1 MPFHGFRETFH
12 LYRGRPGPLAL
23 LGAVLVLALLVVI
36 GVVALWPSRE
46 APSNGGQA
54 STLRAEVVAVEARPC
69 PTAPGVDA
77 GECRR
82 VTVRLDEGP
91 DAGTAQG
98 FEVAG
103 LPVGVGDSVRV
114 VRSEALPP
122 EGIGGV
128 QVDRYSFNDFER
140 GTPLLLLVIAFGLL
154 VIAAARWKGLRALIG
169 LSVSL
174 LVVIGFII
182 PAILGGQPPV
192 AVALVGALAVMLVT
206 IPVAHGVS
214 PRSVA
219 AILGTTVAL
228 VVTLLL
234 VVLMAELANL
244 SGFSSEEASYLRVF
258 ATDLSLRDLLIAGVV
273 IATLGVL
280 DDLTVSQASTVM
292 ALRAANPQF
301 GAHELFRRGMS
312 VGHDHVAATV
322 NTLVLAYAGAA
333 LPVLLVFGLSDASFI
348 SAATS
353 EAVAA
358 EVVATVVG
366 SIGLVLAAPLT
377 TAIAA
382 YLASRLPV
390 DHVAGGHAHVH

>member
-1 MPFHGFRETFH
+1 MLLDGFREIIHT
-12 LYRGRPGPLAL
+12 YRGRPGPQAL
-23 LGAVLVLALLVVI
+23 LGAVLVLALFVVI
-36 GVVALWPSRE
+36 GIFALWPSGT

-54 STLRAEVVAVEARPC
+54 ATLGAEVVAVEARPC
-69 PTAPGVDA
+69 PAAPGVEA

-82 VTVRLDEGP
+82 VTVRVAEGP
-91 DAGTAQG
+91 DAGTTQG
-98 FEVAG
+98 FDVAG
-103 LPVGVGDSVRV
+103 LPIDVGDSVRV

-122 EGIGGV
+122 EGLGGV

-140 GTPLLLLVIAFGLL
+140 GTPLLVLAIAFGLL
-154 VIAAARWKGLRALIG
+154 VIVAARWKGLRALIG
-169 LSVSL
+169 LSISL

-234 VVLMAELANL
+234 VMLMAGLAHL
-244 SGFSSEEASYLRVF
+244 TGFSSEEASYLRAF
-258 ATDLSLRDLLIAGVV
+258 ATELSLRDLLIAGVV

-292 ALRAANPQF
+292 ALRAANPRL
-301 GAHELFRRGMS
+301 GGRELFQRGMA

-333 LPVLLVFGLSDASFI
+333 LPVLLVFGLADASFT
-348 SAATS
+348 SAVTS
-353 EAVAA
+353 EAVAV
-358 EVVATVVG
+358 EVVATLVG

-382 YLASRLPV
+382 YLASRLPA

>member
-1 MPFHGFRETFH
+1 MIDN
-12 LYRGRPGPLAL
+12 YRGRPGPQAL
-23 LGAVLVLALLVVI
+23 LGLVGVIALFVVI
-36 GVVALWPSRE
+36 GVFALWPQGGG
-46 APSNGGQA
+46 PSNGGQA
-54 STLRAEVVAVEARPC
+54 PTLAAEVVAVQARPC
-69 PTAPGVDA
+69 AAAPGVEA

-82 VTVRLDEGP
+82 VTVRVDEGP
-91 DAGTAQG
+91 DAGTPHG
-98 FEVAG
+98 FDVAG
-103 LPVGVGDSVRV
+103 LPIDVGDALRV
-114 VRSEALPP
+114 VRSEIPP
-122 EGIGGV
+122 GGIGGV

-140 GTPLLLLVIAFGLL
+140 GTPLLLLAAAFGLL
-154 VIAAARWKGLRALIG
+154 VVVAARWKGLRALIG
-169 LSVSL
+169 LSISL

-228 VVTLLL
+228 IVTLLL
-234 VVLMAELANL
+234 VMLMASLAHL
-244 SGFSSEEASYLRVF
+244 TGFSSEEASYLRAF

-292 ALRAANPQF
+292 ALRAANPRL
-301 GAHELFRRGMS
+301 GRRELFRRGMA

-333 LPVLLVFGLSDASFI
+333 LPVLLVFGLADASFT
-348 SAATS
+348 SAVTS
-353 EAVAA
+353 EAVAV
-358 EVVATVVG
+358 EVVATLVG

-382 YLASRLPV
+382 YLASRLPAG
-390 DHVAGGHAHVH
+390 HVAGGQVHMH